1 MIKHFILLVWLCL
14 VVIDC
19 SPVAVPETREVP
31 DLLSACARIDI
42 WRLHGVAKA
51 LCGAACYYK
60 NCAVGTCIKSQG
72 RPVCNCSRCALL
84 GKK

>member
-1 MIKHFILLVWLCL
+1 MVAQLLHLR
-14 VVIDC
+14 
-19 SPVAVPETREVP
+19 PGEVP

-51 LCGAACYYK
+51 LCGA
-60 NCAVGTCIKSQG
+60 VGTCIKSRG

-84 GKK
+84 GKKWNQQQSKRK